1 MKREHS
7 NIQQI
12 YTETVNLEMEDLPPF
27 VEQGVIEFFPHVGHC
42 LCLRSWL
49 PNNPMMAET
58 DVNIPG
64 LELKVNLNHPFRIVL
79 TLLPLTVLSSSL
91 QRRTFILKAGV
102 VMVRY
107 TSICKIVLVN

>member
-7 NIQQI
+7 NIQHI
-12 YTETVNLEMEDLPPF
+12 YTETVNLEMEDLPLF

-49 PNNPMMAET
+49 QNKPLMAET

-64 LELKVNLNHPFRIVL
+64 LELKVNINYPFRIV
-79 TLLPLTVLSSSL
+79 
-91 QRRTFILKAGV
+91 
-102 VMVRY
+102 
-107 TSICKIVLVN
+107 